1 MDMDILDEAQR
12 LRAERR
18 PFSLATVVAARQPT
32 SGTPGAHAI
41 ILAGGEIEGWIG
53 GQCAQPAVVREGL
66 AALADG
72 TPRLIVL
79 RPNSQALAIA
89 DRAPTPG
96 VIEVPMLCASEGELS
111 VFVQP
116 FLPQVE
122 LVVIGASP
130 VARKLAALAS
140 QLDFAVW
147 ACDADADMDSFP
159 AAQRLVAGLDALR
172 PQLGGQ
178 NYVVVATTNAYD
190 EEAARVALESDASYV
205 GLIASQKRL
214 ATIQETLRG
223 QGVAEERIGALRRPK
238 GLPGTTL
245 LPSEIA
251 FSALADLMEARRQR
265 VGFGLDATP
274 AAKPERAEAIDP
286 ICGMTVDIATARHTS
301 QRDGETYYFC
311 CAGCKAQFEAQV
323 VV

>member
-12 LRAERR
+12 LRAARR

-41 ILAGGEIEGWIG
+41 IRAGGEIEGWIG

-72 TPRLIVL
+72 APRLVVL
-79 RPNSQALAIA
+79 RPNALATEIA
-89 DRAPTPG
+89 DRPTTPG
-96 VIEVPMLCASEGELS
+96 VIEVPMLCASEGELH

-116 FLPQVE
+116 FLPQIE

-159 AAQRLVAGLDALR
+159 TAQRLVGGLDALR
-172 PQLGGQ
+172 PQLHAQ

-190 EEAARVALESDASYV
+190 DEAARVALNSDASYV
-205 GLIASQKRL
+205 GLIASQRRF
-214 ATIQETLRG
+214 AAIQKTLRG
-223 QGVAEERIGALRRPK
+223 QGVPEERVGALHRPK

-265 VGFGLDATP
+265 VGFGLDTTP
-274 AAKPERAEAIDP
+274 APKPQRAEAIDP
-286 ICGMTVDIATARHTS
+286 ICGMSVDIATARYTS
-301 QRDGETYYFC
+301 ERDGETYYFC
-311 CAGCKAQFEAQV
+311 CAGCKKQFEKQGAV
-323 VV
+323 